1 MAETFQTDEDEMIH
15 RLMVH
20 RDLVTWC
27 IQQLRVN
34 GIEAKRTRG
43 NDPHGDIVLI
53 HADDVPQAKAFIHT
67 LQEHARAER
76 GLH

>member
-1 MAETFQTDEDEMIH
+1 MIH

-27 IQQLRVN
+27 IQQLHVN

-43 NDPHGDIVLI
+43 NDPNGDIILI
-53 HADDVPQAKAFIHT
+53 HEGDVPQAKAFIVT